1 MSIDLED
8 RTHVATLLGDYV
20 HCIDDA
26 DYEAWPDFFAEEC
39 AYRITT
45 RENVEA
51 RLPMGV
57 LSCHG
62 KGMLHDRINALRKA
76 NIYEPHRYR
85 HLLGPT
91 RLHAGADGVLYA
103 RTGFTLVRIMES
115 GATDLFLTGV
125 YDDTIVK
132 LGDDLKFRERIVILD
147 SSRVDTLIVLP
158 V

>member
-1 MSIDLED
+1 MSIDLNV
-8 RTHVATLLGDYV
+8 RMNVATLLGDYV
-20 HCIDDA
+20 HSIDDA
-26 DYEAWPDFFAEEC
+26 QYEAWPDFFADDC

-45 RENVEA
+45 RENFEA
-51 RLPMGV
+51 RMPMGV
-57 LSCHG
+57 LSCNS
-62 KGMLHDRINALRKA
+62 KGMLHDRINSLRKA

-91 RLHAGADGVLYA
+91 RLQVGEEGVLHA

-115 GATDLFLTGV
+115 GATDLFLTGL
-125 YDDTIVK
+125 YDDKIVAVD
-132 LGDDLKFRERIVILD
+132 GELKFRERIVILD